1 MSSTLPGR
9 IQTRLQGRLE
19 AMNEVITTALHTSN
33 PLMNEVVANY
43 LLTKGKQIR
52 PIIVFLSAEM
62 LGEVNINVVHAAA
75 ALEMLHNASLIHDDV
90 VDETKQRR
98 NRPTINALWDNHIAV
113 LTGDYFVSKALEV
126 GLRTGSISVVG
137 GLSALG
143 AELSI
148 GEVDQIVNS
157 QSSTF
162 SEEAYMSMIGKKT
175 ASLFRHCMSM
185 GAETAG
191 ASAETTAPM
200 LRYAELLGLC
210 FQIRDDI
217 FDYYPQGDIGK
228 PTGND
233 LREGKVTLPLL
244 YALNHTQ
251 GTRAEAMRTLA
262 RKPNPDEDEIQRLI
276 AFAIEEGG
284 VEYSMSVMRRMQT
297 EASAI
302 IAAYPHSEPAEDF
315 EAIFRFIIDREI

>member
-1 MSSTLPGR
+1 
-9 IQTRLQGRLE
+9 
-19 AMNEVITTALHTSN
+19 MNAVITNALHTSN
-33 PLMNEVVANY
+33 PLMNEVIANY
-43 LLTKGKQIR
+43 LQAKGKQIR

-62 LGEVNINVVHAAA
+62 LGSVNSNVVYAAA

-98 NRPTINALWDNHIAV
+98 NRPTVNALWDNQIAV

-126 GLRTGSISVVG
+126 GLRTGSVNVVS

-157 QSSTF
+157 RSPVF

-175 ASLFRHCMSM
+175 ASLFRHCMNM
-185 GAETAG
+185 GAETSG
-191 ASAETTAPM
+191 ASAEAAAPM

-217 FDYYPQGDIGK
+217 FDYYPQGEIGK

-244 YALNHTQ
+244 YALNHTD
-251 GTRAEAMRTLA
+251 GARASEMKALA
-262 RKPNPDEDEIQRLI
+262 RQSELSEADIQRLI
-276 AFAIEEGG
+276 AFAIDEGG
-284 VEYSMSVMRRMQT
+284 VEYSVAVMRRMQA

-302 IAAYPHSEPAEDF
+302 IAGYPRSESAEDF
-315 EAIFRFIIDREI
+315 ETIFKFIIDREN

>member
-1 MSSTLPGR
+1 MSSTLPDR
-9 IQTRLQGRLE
+9 IHARLHDSLE
-19 AMNEVITTALHTSN
+19 AMNAVIATALHTSN
-33 PLMNEVVANY
+33 SLMNEVIANY
-43 LLTKGKQIR
+43 LLAKGKQIR
-52 PIIVFLSAEM
+52 PIIVFLSAGM
-62 LGEVNINVVHAAA
+62 LGNVNRNVVYAAA

-98 NRPTINALWDNHIAV
+98 NRPTINALWDNQIAV
-113 LTGDYFVSKALEV
+113 LTGDFFVSKALEV
-126 GLRTGSISVVG
+126 GLRTGSVGVVA

-162 SEEAYMSMIGKKT
+162 SEEAYMAMIGKKT
-175 ASLFRHCMSM
+175 ASLFRHCMNM

-191 ASAETTAPM
+191 ASPEDTAPM

-217 FDYYPQGDIGK
+217 FDYYPQGEIGK

-244 YALNHTQ
+244 YALNHTS
-251 GTRAEAMRTLA
+251 GPETEAMRELA
-262 RKPNPDEDEIQRLI
+262 RKRQLDESDIQRLI
-276 AFAIEEGG
+276 TFAIKKGG
-284 VEYSMSVMRRMQT
+284 VEYAVGIMRRMQA

-302 IAAYPHSEPAEDF
+302 IAGYPPSESAEDF
-315 EAIFRFIIDREI
+315 EAIFRFIIDRNN